1 MEIPVFL
8 AMTAAEVAQAEEL
21 PERLGWMACHFSAY
35 GTGISNIPRKLPP
48 GSMLMLNDRT
58 PVCGHAPD
66 GVAKALCEAA
76 DRLQCRCI
84 LLDFQRGDM
93 EALLP
98 IIRAVLDRAGCPV
111 GVSALYALELDCPVL
126 VPPVEPYKPLE
137 EALSPWDGREIWM
150 ELSTE
155 AAEITVTNQGSRY
168 APLPFYEPP
177 ENAHYDEGLCCHY
190 EIQAAEKEVR
200 FLLGRTEADLQASLD
215 KAKDFNVTQGIRLWQ
230 EIKQEMP
237 R

>member
-8 AMTAAEVAQAEEL
+8 AMTAGEVAQAEEL

-35 GTGISNIPRKLPP
+35 GTGISNIPKSLPP

-66 GVAKALCEAA
+66 AVAKALCEAA
-76 DRLQCRCI
+76 DRLQCDCI
-84 LLDFQRGDM
+84 LLDLQREDK

-111 GVSALYALELDCPVL
+111 GVCALYAANFDCPVL

-137 EALSPWDGREIWM
+137 EALAPWDGRELWL
-150 ELSTE
+150 ELSTGGT
-155 AAEITVTNQGSRY
+155 EITVTADGSRY
-168 APLPFYEPP
+168 APLLFHEPP
-177 ENAHYDEGLCCHY
+177 EKAHYDKELCCHY
-190 EIQAAEKEVR
+190 EIQVTEKEVR
-200 FLLGRTEADLQASLD
+200 FLLGRTEADLQALLE
-215 KAKDFNVTQGIRLWQ
+215 KAQVFNVTRSIQLWQ
-230 EIKQEMP
+230 EVG
-237 R
+237 